1 MLLSDRKPS
10 MIPIFDKDS
19 DKNNNWVVCG
29 EIVFRYG
36 VTETARSATKTA
48 PEPLCKRGD
57 GWFRLYIIVIRR
69 RQDFHPPERLS
80 KRVPMTGHALFP
92 ASPRAISK
100 SLPESETQ
108 TLEPP
113 QGGREDGNRIGF
125 RHRRRSERVIPG
137 NTPSFP
143 ISAVQNLSAP
153 FLIIAEQVS
162 P

>member
-1 MLLSDRKPS
+1 
-10 MIPIFDKDS
+10 
-19 DKNNNWVVCG
+19 
-29 EIVFRYG
+29 
-36 VTETARSATKTA
+36 
-48 PEPLCKRGD
+48 
-57 GWFRLYIIVIRR
+57 
-69 RQDFHPPERLS
+69 
-80 KRVPMTGHALFP
+80 MTGHALFP

-153 FLIIAEQVS
+153 FFDYRGAGFALTQS
-162 P
+162 GPDGTYTT

>member
-1 MLLSDRKPS
+1 
-10 MIPIFDKDS
+10 MI
-19 DKNNNWVVCG
+19 
-29 EIVFRYG
+29 
-36 VTETARSATKTA
+36 
-48 PEPLCKRGD
+48 
-57 GWFRLYIIVIRR
+57 RLYIIGIRR
-69 RQDFHPPERLS
+69 RQDFHPPGTPFEE
-80 KRVPMTGHALFP
+80 
-92 ASPRAISK
+92 SPDDRACPVSGVARAISK